1 MVHSHSHSHS
11 HSHRSNKKVLLVSL
25 LILSLFM
32 VVEVIGGIKTKSLA
46 LISDAGHMLSDSA
59 SLLIALLALNFGRRK
74 PTESYTYGFKRF
86 EILAA
91 TLNGVTL
98 LLVAGYIVYEAI
110 GRLVDPPSIEASGM
124 LYIAIG
130 GLLVNLLVA
139 YIMVRGG
146 DVKQNLNMRGAYQ
159 HVLSDLLGSLAAV
172 AAALLIMGWGWQ
184 WADPLCSL
192 LVALLILRSGYLIT
206 KDAVHVLMEGVPKGV
221 ELNKIRAALLGH
233 PQVEQLHHLH
243 VWSLSSGLNSLSV
256 HVVVKENKSLRELQ
270 VLRAEL
276 EAKLIQLE
284 IEHTTL
290 QFEPMEHGHSDSL
303 LCESR
308 APGH

>member
-1 MVHSHSHSHS
+1 MVNSHSHSHS

-74 PTESYTYGFKRF
+74 PSESHTYGFKRF

-110 GRLVDPPSIEASGM
+110 GRLVNPPSVEASGM

-192 LVALLILRSGYLIT
+192 LVAVLILRSGYLIT
-206 KDAVHVLMEGVPKGV
+206 KDAVHILMEGVPKGV

-290 QFEPMEHGHSDSL
+290 QFEPMEHGHSESL
-303 LCESR
+303 FCAHS
-308 APGH
+308 

>member
-1 MVHSHSHSHS
+1 
-11 HSHRSNKKVLLVSL
+11 
-25 LILSLFM
+25 
-32 VVEVIGGIKTKSLA
+32 
-46 LISDAGHMLSDSA
+46 
-59 SLLIALLALNFGRRK
+59 
-74 PTESYTYGFKRF
+74 
-86 EILAA
+86 
-91 TLNGVTL
+91 
-98 LLVAGYIVYEAI
+98 
-110 GRLVDPPSIEASGM
+110 
-124 LYIAIG
+124 
-130 GLLVNLLVA
+130 
-139 YIMVRGG
+139 
-146 DVKQNLNMRGAYQ
+146 MRGAYQ

-172 AAALLIMGWGWQ
+172 NAALLIMGWGWQ

-206 KDAVHVLMEGVPKGV
+206 KDAVHVLMEGVPKGI
-221 ELNKIRAALLGH
+221 ELSKIRAALLGH

-256 HVVVKENKSLRELQ
+256 HVVVKENKSLRELH

-276 EAKLIQLE
+276 EAQLIQLE

-290 QFEPMEHGHSDSL
+290 QFEPMEHGHTDAL